1 MVKKRQTEGE
11 TKIEKKI
18 PLPRKYPFDEM
29 EVGDSF
35 ELPTNWKRTT
45 VAVAALRY
53 GKVTGT
59 KFSIRKTPEGFRCWR
74 IK

>member
-1 MVKKRQTEGE
+1 MKVDKN
-11 TKIEKKI
+11 I
-18 PLPRKYPFDEM
+18 PFPTSRYPFGDM

-35 ELPTNWKRTT
+35 LLPTEVRRASVHSLAIRFGRDK
-45 VAVAALRY
+45 
-53 GKVTGT
+53 GI